1 MFKIKKK
8 IASQTGN
15 NSTKNVEIVV
25 PLKYLSNFWKTV
37 EMSLIKCEINLDL
50 NWSENCFSV
59 STTVE
64 NQGPTFSITDTKRY
78 ASVVTLSTEDN
89 AELLEQ
95 LKSSFKRTINW
106 NKYQSKKSIERPNQY
121 LDYLINP
128 SFKGVNTL
136 FVLSFENEAH
146 RKIYKRY
153 YLPAVQIN
161 KL

>member
-1 MFKIKKK
+1 M
-8 IASQTGN
+8 
-15 NSTKNVEIVV
+15 V
-25 PLKYLSNFWKTV
+25 WKLYFRVTA
-37 EMSLIKCEINLDL
+37 
-50 NWSENCFSV
+50 
-59 STTVE
+59 VE

-128 SFKGVNTL
+128 SFKGVNRL
-136 FVLSFENEAH
+136 FVLSFENEAL